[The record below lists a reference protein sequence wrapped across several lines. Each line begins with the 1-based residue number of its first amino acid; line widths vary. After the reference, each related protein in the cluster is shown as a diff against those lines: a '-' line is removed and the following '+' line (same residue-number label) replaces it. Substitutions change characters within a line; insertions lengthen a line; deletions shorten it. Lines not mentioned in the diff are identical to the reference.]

1 MNLNNFE
8 DHIDSVILARGYGY
22 YKGNFVLSV
31 EMVSEN
37 NYKAIVEGTEL
48 YRVMVEIDN
57 QGEIVHTRCDCPYV
71 NGEFCKHQVAVFYNL
86 TKEQKTVKQVES
98 VSSSKEDSDSFKKLL
113 MAQDKDKL
121 IEMLLE
127 IVEENEVLKKQIM
140 FEIGQDD
147 DDDLVSNA
155 VTLIRSC
162 IDKFSDRSGYVHYD
176 STWDAIRGANQTLDK
191 ALQVS
196 ENGQQILAVKLTL
209 TVMREMLDF
218 FDRADDSG
226 NCIGQVIDDAVILLN
241 DITDDETLGNDEQE
255 EIFEMLISEVDYK
268 AYVEWSDWQLDLLR
282 CCSVLVEKEVLR
294 KKLEQK
300 LNTLIAA
307 NTKDNWSGKYYEEK
321 VKLIKYYLIEQYE
334 GKDKAKQFMFNSLH
348 HSDFREMAIKQAFK
362 EQDYNLLI
370 ELTLEGE
377 KQDTSL
383 PGLVKKWREYRYQA
397 YQMDNKIEEQ
407 RELAVKFILDGI
419 FPYYER
425 LKESYRQ
432 QEWPAVYPQIIA
444 LIEDRGNNR
453 QGIYTSILVAEGEKQ
468 KLLEHVQ
475 SNPDQVVVF
484 YEELLPHYEEE
495 VFRLFVQHIEEMVV
509 NATDRAG
516 YKRVCQVIRRLKKI
530 GGQKPAAVVKEKLL
544 QLYKRRPA
552 FCDELSRT

>member
-8 DHIDSVILARGYGY
+8 DHIDSVILVRGYGY
-22 YKGNFVLSV
+22 HLSNFVLSM
-31 EMVSEN
+31 EMISEN
-37 NYKAIVEGTEL
+37 KYRAIVEGTEL
-48 YRVMVEIDN
+48 YRVLVEIDN
-57 QGEIVHTRCDCPYV
+57 QGEIVHTRCNCPFDYS
-71 NGEFCKHQVAVFYNL
+71 EFCKHQVAVFYTL
-86 TKEQKTVKQVES
+86 SKEQKTGKQVEAG
-98 VSSSKEDSDSFKKLL
+98 SSRKEDSDSLKKLL
-113 MAQDKDKL
+113 MAQGKDKL
-121 IEMLLE
+121 IEILLE
-127 IVEENEVLKKQIM
+127 IVEENEVIEKQIM
-140 FEIGQDD
+140 FDLGQGV

-162 IDKFSDRSGYVHYD
+162 IDKFSDRSGFIHYD
-176 STWDAIRGANQTLDK
+176 SIWDAVRGADQTLDK
-191 ALQVS
+191 ASQVS
-196 ENGQQILAVKLTL
+196 ENEQNVLAVKLTL
-209 TVMREMLDF
+209 TVMREMLDL
-218 FDRADDSG
+218 FDRADDSA
-226 NCIGQVIDDAVILLN
+226 NCIGQVIDDAVNLLN
-241 DITDDETLGNDEQE
+241 EITGDETLGSDEQE

-307 NTKDNWSGKYYEEK
+307 NAKDSWSGKYYEEK
-321 VKLIKYYLIEQYE
+321 VELIKYYLIEQYE

-397 YQMDNKIEEQ
+397 YQMANKIEEQ
-407 RELAVKFILDGI
+407 RELAVEFILCGS
-419 FPYYER
+419 FSHYES
-425 LKESYRQ
+425 LKESYSE

-444 LIEDRGNNR
+444 LLEDRGTNI
-453 QGIYTSILVAEGEKQ
+453 QGIYSSILIAEGEKK
-468 KLLEHVQ
+468 KLLAHVQ
-475 SNPDQVVVF
+475 SNPACVVAF
-484 YEELLPHYEEE
+484 YNELLPHYEEE
-495 VFRLFVQHIEEMVV
+495 VFRLFVQHIEEMAV
-509 NATDRAG
+509 NASDRAG

-544 QLYKRRPA
+544 QLNKRRPA